1 MNDETLDSS
10 SGVTT
15 RLLPI
20 IYSQV
25 LFTGNSFESFVN
37 VTLF

>member
-10 SGVTT
+10 SGVIT
-15 RLLPI
+15 RHLPI
-20 IYSQV
+20 VYPQA

-37 VTLF
+37 VSLF